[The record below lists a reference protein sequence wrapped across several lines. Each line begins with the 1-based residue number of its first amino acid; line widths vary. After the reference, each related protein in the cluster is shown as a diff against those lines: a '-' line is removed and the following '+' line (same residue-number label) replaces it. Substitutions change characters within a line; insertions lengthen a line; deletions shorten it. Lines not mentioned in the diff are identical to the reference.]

1 LVSGPLTPKKCHF
14 DTVNAN
20 FANAP
25 AQVARNCVLGFLTGK
40 KSLPAGTLR
49 FVHEVPD
56 SARH

>member
-1 LVSGPLTPKKCHF
+1 LVNGPLTPKACHF
-14 DTVNAN
+14 DTVNGN

-25 AQVARNCVLGFLTGK
+25 AQVGRNCAPNFLTGK

-49 FVHEVPD
+49 FVHEGPD